1 MNIRRTAISL
11 ASCFLLCFISFFNSA
26 FSGLATP
33 PIYMLP
39 IMAASIVVSASEREF
54 SRSFI
59 YTFGIHLL
67 SIILAIAIVELPI
80 YNMLGD
86 LPGELA
92 SLVVIRNVLLYEIV
106 LAAPSSVIVLFFTGY
121 AIEKNP
127 ILMKMLRKISPAA
140 LLLITL
146 SFHQCNDWWNEV
158 YAVKTL
164 NVELIQAS
172 YFNKTTS
179 LEIELRLRLTT
190 KSPKAVP
197 VVYLR
202 YYIYS
207 GSKLVRQL
215 SDNYPEYLKVTTQG
229 VEISKK
235 ILLPPGITQDCFESG
250 TCKTTVQVVIQTR
263 FGLSFIDY
271 PLRV

>member
-1 MNIRRTAISL
+1 
-11 ASCFLLCFISFFNSA
+11 
-26 FSGLATP
+26 
-33 PIYMLP
+33 MLP
-39 IMAASIVVSASEREF
+39 IVTAGVVVSASEREF
-54 SRSFI
+54 SRSFV
-59 YTFGIHLL
+59 YTFGVHLL
-67 SIILAIAIVELPI
+67 SIILAIAMVELPI
-80 YNMLGD
+80 YNLLGD

-92 SLVVIRNVLLYEIV
+92 SLVVIRNVLLYEII
-106 LAAPSSVIVLFFTGY
+106 LAAPSSVIVLFFAGY
-121 AIEKNP
+121 VAERNP
-127 ILMKMLRKISPAA
+127 ILMKTVRKISPAA
-140 LLLITL
+140 LLFIAL
-146 SFHQCNDWWNEV
+146 SFHQYSDWWNEV

-164 NVELIQAS
+164 SVELIQAS

-202 YYIYS
+202 YYIYRDS
-207 GSKLVRQL
+207 RLVRQL
-215 SDNYPEYLKVTTQG
+215 SDNYPGHLKVTTQG
-229 VEISKK
+229 VETSKK
-235 ILLPPGITQDCFESG
+235 ILLPSGITQDCFESG